1 MKGEDLV
8 KLEAISED
16 VFQQSQKR
24 QRGMVSSA
32 LPASVG
38 SRLGRLSFRPG
49 DGENNVKTDRSVYDN
64 RDNVSE
70 SAPSLS
76 PFPQYNHPMYTGVSV
91 IVTQADIV

>member
-49 DGENNVKTDRSVYDN
+49 DGENNVKDDLPMPQVARAGTSEYALMTARS
-64 RDNVSE
+64 
-70 SAPSLS
+70 
-76 PFPQYNHPMYTGVSV
+76 Q
-91 IVTQADIV
+91 